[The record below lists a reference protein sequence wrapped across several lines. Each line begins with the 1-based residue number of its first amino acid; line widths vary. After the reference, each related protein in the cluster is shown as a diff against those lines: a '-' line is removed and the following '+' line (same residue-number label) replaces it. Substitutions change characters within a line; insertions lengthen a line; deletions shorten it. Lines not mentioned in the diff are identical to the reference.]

1 MSVIQLLDQAT
12 INKIAA
18 GEVVERPISIVKE
31 LVENAIDAKS
41 EAITIEIEDGGLK
54 MIRITDNGVG
64 IEKDDVKNAFIR
76 HATSKIKDANDLSS
90 IASLGFRGEALAS
103 IAAVSMTECITKTAK
118 DLTGM
123 HYKIEGGIEK
133 SHGEI
138 GCPTGTTF
146 IIKELFYNVP
156 ARKKFLK
163 SAQTEAN
170 YITEFIQRI
179 ALSHVGISFKYIIN
193 GTVKLHTSGN
203 YSLTDCIYHVFGK
216 EFAKNCL
223 PVDYKRGNY
232 LIRGMVGQPILSRG
246 NRQYEIY
253 YVNGRY
259 IKSNFIQKGIE
270 EGMKEAMMIHQ
281 FPFAV
286 LFLTLPFDAVDV
298 NVHPNKMQVRFS
310 EELYIQSL
318 FKEAV
323 LSAFQKKD
331 HIPVASL
338 SEDEDQKRTKE
349 EKSVYAKA
357 IKDAPEPFEV
367 QRRASFVA
375 STPMSTSTPSSAQ
388 TSPLA
393 SVETSASKSAQTSA
407 PISAQMSAPTSMQTT
422 VPNKTEVSSMSSTVI
437 NTSSINIPSIN
448 TPLINTP
455 SIDAATPSLPKAET
469 DSLSNSLESQHSK
482 AVVFENEKSEAIKM
496 DLFLDEQKVVKHKV
510 IGQLFKTYWL
520 VEFHEELYI
529 IDQHAAHEK
538 VLYETWVNAVQ
549 NMNIPSQMLIEP
561 FVYTLSDAEYNV
573 FLSIQEELSTLG
585 FEVESFGGT
594 SIVVKSVPYLLNEP
608 MTDIDFIYFFDQ
620 IYAGEASLK
629 KEEKYVHKL
638 ASIACKSAI
647 KGNDRL
653 SLIEYESLI
662 QQLLRLDDPYH
673 CPHGR
678 PTMIR
683 MSQYELE
690 RKFRRIV

>member
-1 MSVIQLLDQAT
+1 MSVIHLLDQET

-31 LVENAIDAKS
+31 LVENAIDANA

-54 MIRITDNGVG
+54 MIRITDNGKG
-64 IEKDDVKNAFIR
+64 IEKEDVKTAFIR
-76 HATSKIKDANDLSS
+76 HATSKIKDASDLTT

-103 IAAVSMTECITKTAK
+103 IAAVSMTECITKTAQS
-118 DLTGM
+118 LTGI

-133 SHGEI
+133 SIGEI
-138 GCPTGTTF
+138 GCPNGTTF
-146 IIKELFYNVP
+146 LIKELFYNVP

-163 SAQTEAN
+163 SSQTEAN
-170 YITEFIQRI
+170 YITEFVQRI
-179 ALSHVGISFKYIIN
+179 ALSHVGISFKYIVN

-203 YSLTDCIYHVFGK
+203 YALLDCIYQVFGK

-223 PVDYKRGNY
+223 PVDFKRGEHH
-232 LIRGMVGQPILSRG
+232 IRGMVGQPILSRG

-281 FPFAV
+281 FPFVV
-286 LFLTLPFDAVDV
+286 LFLTLPFHAVDV

-323 LSAFQKKD
+323 ISAFQKKD
-331 HIPVASL
+331 HIPVATF
-338 SEDEDQKRTKE
+338 EVE
-349 EKSVYAKA
+349 EKKTIDQEEKKAYAKL
-357 IKDAPEPFEV
+357 IKDAPEPFET
-367 QRRASFVA
+367 QRRANYTDPLTNVEA
-375 STPMSTSTPSSAQ
+375 TKPIPTQVERPKPEQ
-388 TSPLA
+388 TI
-393 SVETSASKSAQTSA
+393 T
-407 PISAQMSAPTSMQTT
+407 
-422 VPNKTEVSSMSSTVI
+422 NEV
-437 NTSSINIPSIN
+437 PSIKV
-448 TPLINTP
+448 L
-455 SIDAATPSLPKAET
+455 
-469 DSLSNSLESQHSK
+469 
-482 AVVFENEKSEAIKM
+482 FENEKSEALKM
-496 DLFLDEQKVVKHKV
+496 DLFLDEQKIVKHKV

-520 VEFHEELYI
+520 VEFHQELYI

-538 VLYETWVNAVQ
+538 VLYETWIKAVQ
-549 NMNIPSQMLIEP
+549 NMNIPSQMLVEP
-561 FVYTLSDAEYNV
+561 FVYTLSDAEFNI
-573 FLSIQEELSTLG
+573 FITIQEELSQLG
-585 FEVESFGGT
+585 FEVEPFGGT

-608 MTDIDFIYFFDQ
+608 MTDLDFIYLFDQ
-620 IYAGEASLK
+620 VYSGEATLK
-629 KEEKYVHKL
+629 KEGNYLHKL

-647 KGNDRL
+647 KGNDKL
-653 SLIEYESLI
+653 SLTEYESLI
-662 QQLLRLDDPYH
+662 QQLLLCEDPYH

>member
-1 MSVIQLLDQAT
+1 MSVIHLLDQET

-31 LVENAIDAKS
+31 LVENAIDAKA

-54 MIRITDNGVG
+54 MIRITDNGKG
-64 IEKDDVKNAFIR
+64 IEKEDVKTAFIR
-76 HATSKIKDANDLSS
+76 HATSKINDASDLAT

-103 IAAVSMTECITKTAK
+103 IAAVSMTECITKTAES
-118 DLTGM
+118 LTGI

-133 SHGEI
+133 SIGEI
-138 GCPTGTTF
+138 GCPNGTTF

-163 SAQTEAN
+163 SSQTEAN
-170 YITEFIQRI
+170 YITEFVQRI
-179 ALSHVGISFKYIIN
+179 ALSHVGISFKYIVN

-203 YSLTDCIYHVFGK
+203 YALLDCIYQVFGK

-223 PVDYKRGNY
+223 PVDFKRGEHH
-232 LIRGMVGQPILSRG
+232 IRGMVGQPILSRG

-259 IKSNFIQKGIE
+259 IKSSFIQKGIE

-281 FPFAV
+281 FPFVV
-286 LFLTLPFDAVDV
+286 LFLTLPYNAVDV

-310 EELYIQSL
+310 EELFIQSL

-323 LSAFQKKD
+323 MSAFQKKD
-331 HIPVASL
+331 HIPVATF
-338 SEDEDQKRTKE
+338 EVA
-349 EKSVYAKA
+349 EKSNLDQEERKVYAKF
-357 IKDAPEPFEV
+357 IKDAPEPFET
-367 QRRASFVA
+367 QRRNNYTNPITLKDSL
-375 STPMSTSTPSSAQ
+375 PSQ
-388 TSPLA
+388 EVFLQK
-393 SVETSASKSAQTSA
+393 VSA
-407 PISAQMSAPTSMQTT
+407 PVNQTQEKVLKPDTLANEVVSELDAQVQEKVLEPVGQAQEKVADSFEQDQEKVLEPVKQTQS
-422 VPNKTEVSSMSSTVI
+422 NVI
-437 NTSSINIPSIN
+437 
-448 TPLINTP
+448 
-455 SIDAATPSLPKAET
+455 
-469 DSLSNSLESQHSK
+469 
-482 AVVFENEKSEAIKM
+482 FENEKSEALKM
-496 DLFLDEQKVVKHKV
+496 DLFLDEQKIVKHKV
-510 IGQLFKTYWL
+510 LGQLFKTYWL
-520 VEFHEELYI
+520 VEFHQELYI

-538 VLYETWVNAVQ
+538 VLYETWIKAVQ
-549 NMNIPSQMLIEP
+549 NMNIPSQMLVEP
-561 FVYTLSDAEYNV
+561 FVYTLSDAEYSV
-573 FLSIQEELSTLG
+573 FIKIQDELSQLG
-585 FEVESFGGT
+585 FEVEPFGGT

-608 MTDIDFIYFFDQ
+608 MTDLDFIYLFDQ
-620 IYAGEASLK
+620 VYSGEATIK
-629 KEEKYVHKL
+629 KEENYIHKL

-647 KGNDRL
+647 KGNDKL
-653 SLIEYESLI
+653 SLVEYESLI
-662 QQLLRLDDPYH
+662 QQLLQCEDPYH